1 MATHDYVIDDQTTP
15 QFRSD
20 LNNALSA
27 IVSNNNSATEP
38 ADTFANMWW
47 VDTANNYLKI
57 RDENDAAWIIVAE
70 MDVTNSRIKHITNSI
85 TAATAA
91 GIDIFNSSGT
101 KIIDLQVASQATAEA
116 GTNNTELMTPLRTKQ
131 AIATN
136 PSYPSDIIR
145 LDPAD
150 TSYTLPAGTSAILI
164 KASGGGG
171 GGARRVYSGNAAY
184 TGSDG
189 VDTTVTCTALSIA
202 ITAKHGRRGINSGN
216 GLQPINTTD
225 VGGDFVHRGGGAI
238 GGFSDNDNWDV
249 AAFDGKPAN
258 LVVKY
263 VTGDLG
269 GEVLTLSIGAGGAG
283 GSSAEDG
290 QDGYVELWMW

>member
-27 IVSNNNSATEP
+27 IVSNNSSATEP

-101 KIIDLQVASQATAEA
+101 KIIDLQVASRATAEA
-116 GTNNTELMTPLRTKQ
+116 GTNNTELMSPLRSKQ
-131 AIATN
+131 LIDQEIGNIAGNQAFQGTTGTDTNQGDNLITSVDITPTTSSAKILILATASFAVNDGNLAIEIKRDSTFLVGSLQRGDGNETIGSGATN
-136 PSYPSDIIR
+136 SANLNLASFWLDEPSSTSQITYSIRSDR
-145 LDPAD
+145 T
-150 TSYTLPAGTSAILI
+150 TSNLNS
-164 KASGGGG
+164 
-171 GGARRVYSGNAAY
+171 NA
-184 TGSDG
+184 TI
-189 VDTTVTCTALSIA
+189 IA
-202 ITAKHGRRGINSGN
+202 IEI
-216 GLQPINTTD
+216 
-225 VGGDFVHRGGGAI
+225 
-238 GGFSDNDNWDV
+238 
-249 AAFDGKPAN
+249 
-258 LVVKY
+258 
-263 VTGDLG
+263 
-269 GEVLTLSIGAGGAG
+269 
-283 GSSAEDG
+283 SS
-290 QDGYVELWMW
+290 

>member
-1 MATHDYVIDDQTTP
+1 MSTHDYVIDDQTTP

-27 IVSNNNSATEP
+27 IVSNNSSATAP

-116 GTNNTELMTPLRTKQ
+116 GTNNTELMTPLRSKQ
-131 AIATN
+131 LVDQEIGNIAGNQALQSTTGTESNVGSTVILTRTITPSSTSSKILLMGCMTITVNDGTISIEFKRDSTFLVGSCQKGDGNETIGSGATN
-136 PSYPSDIIR
+136 AANLNLASFFIDEPNTTSQV
-145 LDPAD
+145 
-150 TSYTLPAGTSAILI
+150 SYTMVSDRSMDTAH
-164 KASGGGG
+164 
-171 GGARRVYSGNAAY
+171 NAN
-184 TGSDG
+184 
-189 VDTTVTCTALSIA
+189 LIA
-202 ITAKHGRRGINSGN
+202 IEI
-216 GLQPINTTD
+216 
-225 VGGDFVHRGGGAI
+225 
-238 GGFSDNDNWDV
+238 
-249 AAFDGKPAN
+249 
-258 LVVKY
+258 
-263 VTGDLG
+263 
-269 GEVLTLSIGAGGAG
+269 
-283 GSSAEDG
+283 SS
-290 QDGYVELWMW
+290 

>member
-27 IVSNNNSATEP
+27 IVSNNSSATEP

-116 GTNNTELMTPLRTKQ
+116 GTNNTELMTPLRSKQ
-131 AIATN
+131 LVDQEIGNIAGNQAFMGSIGTN
-136 PSYPSDIIR
+136 VASGLTERTSVNITPTSTSSKILVLASMYDQQNNSSVEIELQRDSTVLVGSRRSSNFREIR
-145 LDPAD
+145 GD
-150 TSYTLPAGTSAILI
+150 GTSLSALDSMSTFWLDEPNTTSQINYKLM
-164 KASGGGG
+164 
-171 GGARRVYSGNAAY
+171 
-184 TGSDG
+184 SD
-189 VDTTVTCTALSIA
+189 VTCDNANIIA
-202 ITAKHGRRGINSGN
+202 IEI
-216 GLQPINTTD
+216 
-225 VGGDFVHRGGGAI
+225 
-238 GGFSDNDNWDV
+238 
-249 AAFDGKPAN
+249 
-258 LVVKY
+258 
-263 VTGDLG
+263 
-269 GEVLTLSIGAGGAG
+269 
-283 GSSAEDG
+283 SS
-290 QDGYVELWMW
+290 